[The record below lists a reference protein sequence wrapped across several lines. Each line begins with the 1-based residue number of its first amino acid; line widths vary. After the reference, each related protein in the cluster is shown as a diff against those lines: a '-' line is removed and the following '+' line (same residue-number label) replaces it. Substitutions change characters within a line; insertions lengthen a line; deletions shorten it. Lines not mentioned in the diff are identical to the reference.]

1 MFELVMA
8 LAALQLIIE
17 SLPISSSGHVQLLQ
31 FFLDRSGYYTNEGLS
46 ESLDHALHGPTLL
59 ILAVY
64 FRAQWW
70 PLLCAIL
77 QSLNSYVR
85 ARCVI
90 TDLPFSQRTLL
101 CIVARIVG
109 MVVTADSITALG
121 YFLFRDALHA
131 WVGSN
136 VMILAVGFVVTMML
150 LLSSKLLDT
159 PVSAARGHPPSLE
172 CSSGEAGVGHSKQT
186 EIKRSSINISYPIAI
201 LLGIVQ
207 GSVALFPGISR
218 FACTVMC
225 ARWCGVSARRSL
237 QFSFLM
243 FAPLII
249 AAFTVKGI
257 PALLQIMNGQWFVV
271 LVGSTLIAYP
281 LFVGSCWLALTN
293 RWWWMSYYMIAPITA
308 CILLFH

>member
-8 LAALQLIIE
+8 FAALQLIIE

-31 FFLDRSGYYTNEGLS
+31 FLLARWGYYTTEGLS

-59 ILAVY
+59 ILAIY
-64 FRAQWW
+64 FRAQWL
-70 PLLCAIL
+70 PLLGATL
-77 QSLNSYVR
+77 KSLSSYVR

-101 CIVARIVG
+101 YIVVRIVG
-109 MVVTADSITALG
+109 MVVIADVLTALG

-131 WVGSN
+131 WVGGN
-136 VMILAVGFVVTMML
+136 VMILAVGFMVTMML
-150 LLSSKLLDT
+150 LMSSQLLDT
-159 PVSAARGHPPSLE
+159 PVSAVRGYD
-172 CSSGEAGVGHSKQT
+172 GHSKQT
-186 EIKRSSINISYPIAI
+186 AIERSSINISYPIAM

-218 FACTVMC
+218 FACTIMC
-225 ARWCGVSARRSL
+225 ARWCGVNPRRSL

-257 PALLQIMNGQWFVV
+257 PALLQILDWQWFVV
-271 LVGSTLIAYP
+271 LAGSTLIAYP

-293 RWWWMSYYMIAPITA
+293 RWWWLSYYMIIPIGL
-308 CILLFH
+308 CFLIR

>member
-31 FFLDRSGYYTNEGLS
+31 FFLDRCGYYTSEGLS

-64 FRAQWW
+64 FRAPWW
-70 PLLCAIL
+70 SLMCATL
-77 QSLNSYVR
+77 KSCMSYIR
-85 ARCVI
+85 ARFVF
-90 TDLPFSQRTLL
+90 TNLSFSQRTLL
-101 CIVARIVG
+101 LIVVRIVG
-109 MVVTADSITALG
+109 MVVAADCITALG

-131 WVGSN
+131 LVGSN
-136 VMILAVGFVVTMML
+136 VVLLASGFAVTMIL
-150 LLSSKLLDT
+150 LLSSKLCKKNAQSRL
-159 PVSAARGHPPSLE
+159 
-172 CSSGEAGVGHSKQT
+172 
-186 EIKRSSINISYPIAI
+186 ISYPIAI
-201 LLGIVQ
+201 LLGTVQ

-257 PALLQIMNGQWFVV
+257 PALFQVMNGQWFVV
-271 LVGSTLIAYP
+271 FAGSTLIAYP

-293 RWWWMSYYMIAPITA
+293 RWWWVSYYMIIPIGL
-308 CILLFH
+308 CFLIR

>member
-1 MFELVMA
+1 MFEIAMA
-8 LAALQLIIE
+8 FAALQLIIE

-31 FFLDRSGYYTNEGLS
+31 FFLTRWGYYTTEGLS

-59 ILAVY
+59 ILAIY

-70 PLLCAIL
+70 PLTKATLK
-77 QSLNSYVR
+77 SLNSYVR
-85 ARCVI
+85 ARFVI

-101 CIVARIVG
+101 LLVARIVG
-109 MVVTADSITALG
+109 MVAIADALTALG

-136 VMILAVGFVVTMML
+136 VMILAIGFTVTMML
-150 LLSSKLLDT
+150 LMSSQWCKKN
-159 PVSAARGHPPSLE
+159 VCHRF
-172 CSSGEAGVGHSKQT
+172 
-186 EIKRSSINISYPIAI
+186 ISYPIAM

-225 ARWCGVSARRSL
+225 ARWCGVSPRRSL

-257 PALLQIMNGQWFVV
+257 PVLLQVMSVQWFMV
-271 LVGSTLIAYP
+271 LIGSTLIAYP

-293 RWWWMSYYMIAPITA
+293 RWWWLSYYLIAPITA
-308 CILLFH
+308 CILLYL

>member
-8 LAALQLIIE
+8 FAALQLIIE

-31 FFLDRSGYYTNEGLS
+31 FLLARWGYYTTEGLS
-46 ESLDHALHGPTLL
+46 ESLDHALHGPALL
-59 ILAVY
+59 ILAIY

-70 PLLCAIL
+70 PLLGATL
-77 QSLNSYVR
+77 KSLNSYVR

-90 TDLPFSQRTLL
+90 ADLPFSQRTLL
-101 CIVARIVG
+101 YIVARIVG
-109 MVVTADSITALG
+109 MVVIADVLTALG

-131 WVGSN
+131 WVGGN
-136 VMILAVGFVVTMML
+136 VMILAIGFMVTMML
-150 LLSSKLLDT
+150 LMSSQWCKKNISNRL
-159 PVSAARGHPPSLE
+159 
-172 CSSGEAGVGHSKQT
+172 
-186 EIKRSSINISYPIAI
+186 ISYPIAM

-218 FACTVMC
+218 FACTIMC
-225 ARWCGVSARRSL
+225 ARWCGVNPRRSL

-257 PALLQIMNGQWFVV
+257 PALLQILDWQWFVV
-271 LVGSTLIAYP
+271 LASSTLIAYP

-293 RWWWMSYYMIAPITA
+293 RWWWLSYYMIIPIGL
-308 CILLFH
+308 CFLIR